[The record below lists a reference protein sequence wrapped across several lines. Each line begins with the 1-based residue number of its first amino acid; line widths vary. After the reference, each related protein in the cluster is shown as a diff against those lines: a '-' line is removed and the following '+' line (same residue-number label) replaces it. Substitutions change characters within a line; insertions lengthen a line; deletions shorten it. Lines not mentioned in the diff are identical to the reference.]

1 MFLNKLS
8 VSILTSHE
16 FFTFLGAIFQSIGYI
31 GCMLIGNGVLTSV
44 DYDNGLVKVP
54 DVVQIDRT

>member
-1 MFLNKLS
+1 M
-8 VSILTSHE
+8 I

-54 DVVQIDRT
+54 DVVQIDRK